1 MKEKGIINFKQPIYK
16 TLNNFIKLSTL
27 SAFIIFLLHGT
38 LILFLT
44 VKVESKLTG
53 SDLLNKTENYALFK
67 SSSNC
72 I

>member
-1 MKEKGIINFKQPIYK
+1 MKEKGIINFKQPIYN

-44 VKVESKLTG
+44 VKVESKLNA